1 MSPMTS
7 DSQMSRV
14 VSTFLDAVRIDS
26 PSGEEAAFGAWC
38 VDRLG
43 ELGCE
48 VRVDGTGPASG
59 SDYGNVIAEFPGT
72 AAGKVVVF
80 CAHLDTVQPG
90 RGIVPVIEDG
100 VIRSSG
106 ATILASDD
114 KAGIASILETLAR
127 VRERGLVTPP
137 VRVLLTT
144 GEEMGLQGAKAID
157 PADCTGD
164 ICLVPDAHGPV
175 GGIVGAAPTQYT
187 FRAEFTGVSSHAG
200 VEPEKGR
207 SALVMAANAIA
218 AMRLGRLDALTT
230 ANVGE
235 IHGGTATNV
244 VTASTTIRGECRSLD
259 RAEAEVVRAE
269 MGAAM
274 RAAALEGGGSV
285 DIDWK
290 LEYEGFRFA
299 PGDPVL
305 NLLLDAC
312 SDLGIPSD
320 VFDTGGGS
328 DANVL
333 TAKGLPSV
341 CLGCGMTAVH
351 GTEESIAISDL
362 ELMTEL
368 MIAVLLRA
376 VAA

>member
-1 MSPMTS
+1 MTS
-7 DSQMSRV
+7 DAQMSRV
-14 VSTFLDAVRIDS
+14 VYTFMDAVRIDS
-26 PSGEEAAFGAWC
+26 PSGEEAAFGAWG
-38 VDRLG
+38 VDRLR

-48 VRVDGTGPASG
+48 VRVDGTGPLSG
-59 SDYGNVIAEFPGT
+59 SDYGNVIAEYPGS

-90 RGIVPVIEDG
+90 RGIVPVIQDG
-100 VIRSSG
+100 VIRSQG
-106 ATILASDD
+106 PTILASDD
-114 KAGIASILETLAR
+114 KAGIAAIFEALAR
-127 VRERGLVTPP
+127 IREQGSVTPP

-144 GEEMGLQGAKAID
+144 GEEMGLQGAKALD

-187 FRAEFTGVSSHAG
+187 FRAEFKGVSSHAG

-207 SALVMAANAIA
+207 SALVMAAKAIGS
-218 AMRLGRLDALTT
+218 MRLGRLDALTT

-244 VTASTTIRGECRSLD
+244 VTASCVIRGECRSLD
-259 RAEAEVVRAE
+259 RDAAEAVRAD
-269 MGAAM
+269 MASAM
-274 RAAALEGGGSV
+274 RTAAAQGGGSV

-290 LEYEGFRFA
+290 LEYEGFRWS
-299 PGDPVL
+299 PDDPRL
-305 NLLLDAC
+305 RLILDAC
-312 SDLGIPSD
+312 DDLGIPTD

-341 CLGCGMTAVH
+341 ALGCGMTDVH
-351 GTEESIAISDL
+351 GTEESIAVADL
-362 ELMTEL
+362 ELMTDL
-368 MIAVLLRA
+368 MVAVLLRA